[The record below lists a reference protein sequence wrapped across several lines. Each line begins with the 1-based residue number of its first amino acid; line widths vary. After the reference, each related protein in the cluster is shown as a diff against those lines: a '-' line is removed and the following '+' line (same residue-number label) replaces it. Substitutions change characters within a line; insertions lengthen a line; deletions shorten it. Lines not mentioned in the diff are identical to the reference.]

1 MMHDVT
7 NFPVKPQPYPVD
19 VSYVSFFLPYFR
31 HFFGFVFSFCLSIY
45 HFPPSP
51 PTFLSPMLFPP
62 PYILPPFARQD
73 RKKSSSIHTICP
85 LSSPSSFCLCF
96 PGCLMSP
103 AATYV
108 SEKSKALWRIGVDLA
123 FAQIESVVGRWRWGL
138 LEYCT
143 KKQIWPAAEDMFERQ
158 DYPGCLDPVLT
169 KSHLTW
175 ARRLVMMK
183 WT

>member
-1 MMHDVT
+1 
-7 NFPVKPQPYPVD
+7 
-19 VSYVSFFLPYFR
+19 
-31 HFFGFVFSFCLSIY
+31 
-45 HFPPSP
+45 
-51 PTFLSPMLFPP
+51 
-62 PYILPPFARQD
+62 
-73 RKKSSSIHTICP
+73 
-85 LSSPSSFCLCF
+85 
-96 PGCLMSP
+96 MSP